1 MVTRRITRQEMKHD
15 EFLDLMSRLTLLFEQ
30 NWRQLAVYSGCAVA
44 IVLAGVGIFA
54 WTVHSRTL
62 AEAELARASS
72 LLFSPVQEKDAEAG
86 LRPGA
91 AFASD
96 HARDEAALAALKNAG
111 KSGGTVGSLAAYY
124 QGVALLRLSRASE
137 AEAAFQ
143 QAIAGAKDSVLRG
156 LIQHALA
163 TTAAQRGDLATAEQR
178 FREMAQQETGYP
190 KDLVLFDLAKIL
202 DQQGKAQEASQI
214 RQQLAKEF
222 PDSPLGRESSPVPQ
236 PG

>member
-72 LLFSPVQEKDAEAG
+72 LLFSPVQEKD
-86 LRPGA
+86 
-91 AFASD
+91 
-96 HARDEAALAALKNAG
+96 ARDEAALAALKNAG